1 MPSKASV
8 RIGRTESGGDF
19 YLDFGSAWHTA
30 IQGQTRSGKSVLS
43 YVALSQLAQMQHV
56 VVTGCDPT
64 GILLNPFRDYPHPEW
79 RALGAGNMA
88 EHRDVLQR
96 LIEEMD
102 RRINILLERRQ
113 DKIEDF
119 TPDMPLIVC
128 VLEEFPGIMGAAKG
142 ADAASGAKAG
152 DRIEPAIS
160 VAVGR
165 LVREA
170 AKVGI
175 RVILLA
181 QRMSSQA
188 VDTDSRSQFGCR
200 ISMRLDNA
208 DAVKMLHDSVDET
221 LMAQFPRFAPGIGL
235 YELPGV
241 RERFRADVIDYNTYF
256 DRVARSQPLHGV
268 PTGL

>member
-1 MPSKASV
+1 MPSEAKV
-8 RIGRTESGGDF
+8 LLGRTESGNNLVIDF
-19 YLDFGSAWHTA
+19 AAAWHTA

-43 YVALSQLAQMQHV
+43 YVALSQLAAMPHV
-56 VVTGCDPT
+56 VLAGCDPT
-64 GILLNPFRDYPHPEW
+64 GILLNPWKHAPHPEW
-79 RALGAGNMA
+79 RALGAADMA
-88 EHRDVLQR
+88 EHKNVLNR
-96 LIEEMD
+96 LIAEMD
-102 RRINILLERRQ
+102 RRIGLLLESNR
-113 DKIEDF
+113 DKLEDF
-119 TPDMPLIVC
+119 TPEMPLIVC
-128 VLEEFPGIMGAAKG
+128 VLEEFPGIMGAARG
-142 ADAASGAKAG
+142 ADAASGAKAA

-208 DAVKMLHDSVDET
+208 DAVKMLHDSVEPD
-221 LMAQFPRFAPGIGL
+221 LLAQFSKFPPGVGL

-241 RERFRADVIDYNTYF
+241 RERFRADVIDYAGYV
-256 DRVARSQPLHGV
+256 DRVTRYRAPHGE
-268 PTGL
+268 PTHV